1 MTDISRLDTDDL
13 LLLISTEKGI
23 EIVDNHASLEQM
35 IDLESALIDLFATM
49 HCGHEDLV
57 HWEASEYVH

>member
-13 LLLISTEKGI
+13 LLLISTEEGL
-23 EIVDNHASLEQM
+23 EIVGKYASLEQM
-35 IDLESALIDLFATM
+35 VDLEAALIDLFATK
-49 HCGHEDLV
+49 HSGHEDLV